1 VTGRIVPVPTTATL
15 AATGLVVGTVAV
27 AVSRRLRPTPRL
39 GVDLADPLLRPPV
52 TAPEVRTVT
61 SADGTDLHVELHGPV
76 DAPAL
81 VLSHGWTCSTQYW
94 NPQVHAFAGAHRVIT
109 YDQRGHGRS
118 EAWSGRLSPDTLAE
132 DLAAVL
138 EATLAPGRRAVL
150 VGHSMGAMSVVAWA
164 GRHPEQVRR
173 RVGAALLASTAV
185 DGLVAGSMLF
195 RLPTGH
201 PRLLTAIGRAVLTAP
216 TPVLAPSPLSHRLI
230 RYAALSPSATEDQV
244 SFCEQIVLDCPPRVR
259 SGWGDTLRTLDLRA
273 AVASLTVPTTVL
285 VGTADRLT
293 PPPQARAL
301 AATLR
306 EHGHLERLV
315 ELPGVGHMSTVEAPA
330 AAAAEIRH
338 LLERS

>member
-1 VTGRIVPVPTTATL
+1 MPTTAAL
-15 AATGLVVGTVAV
+15 AATGLLVGVAGAV
-27 AVSRRLRPTPRL
+27 VSRRRRPTPHL
-39 GVDLADPLLRPPV
+39 GAELGDPLLRPPRP
-52 TAPEVRTVT
+52 APEVRTVA
-61 SADGTDLHVELHGPV
+61 SADGTVLHVELHGPP

-94 NPQVHAFAGAHRVIT
+94 NPQVHALAADHRVIT

-118 EAWSGRLSPDTLAE
+118 GTSGRLSPGTLSE

-138 EATLAPGRRAVL
+138 AAALPPDRRAVL

-164 GRHPEQVRR
+164 GRHPEQVEQRIS
-173 RVGAALLASTAV
+173 AALLASTAV
-185 DGLVAGSMLF
+185 DGLVAGSMLL

-201 PRLLTAIGRAVLTAP
+201 PRLLAAIGRAVLTAP
-216 TPVLAPSPLSHRLI
+216 SPVLAPSRLSHRLI

-244 SFCEQIVLDCPPRVR
+244 TFCEQIVLDCPPRVR
-259 SGWGDTLRTLDLRA
+259 SAWGDALRTLDLRA

-301 AATLR
+301 AAALR

-315 ELPGVGHMSTVEAPA
+315 ELPGVGHMSTVEAPLA
-330 AAAAEIRH
+330 TEAEIRH
-338 LLERS
+338 LLELT